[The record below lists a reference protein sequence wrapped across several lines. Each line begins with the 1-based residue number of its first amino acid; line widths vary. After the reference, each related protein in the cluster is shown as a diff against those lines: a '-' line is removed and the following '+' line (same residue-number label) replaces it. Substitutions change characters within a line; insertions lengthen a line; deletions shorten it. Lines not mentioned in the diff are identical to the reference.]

1 MLSVAYDNIFSRFL
15 GQVQAYDLIVDDED
29 VAKAKLNEWLR
40 SIKSNPRVRKS
51 FTTLS
56 FDDENQEINFTLRV
70 PEDDE
75 SDMDFVIEVF
85 ALGVKWKWS
94 AEKYNSVLN
103 TAQYFGSGEK
113 KMYSQAQHMD
123 KLHEMSDT
131 AKKEFFGI
139 IRDRASYKNNYL
151 EEA

>member
-1 MLSVAYDNIFSRFL
+1 M
-15 GQVQAYDLIVDDED
+15 
-29 VAKAKLNEWLR
+29 AKAKLNEWLR

-113 KMYSQAQHMD
+113 KLRVA
-123 KLHEMSDT
+123 
-131 AKKEFFGI
+131 
-139 IRDRASYKNNYL
+139 
-151 EEA
+151 